1 MVALGL
7 ILLSYV
13 GYQLWGTGV
22 GTAHAQSALRAEVVE
37 HGFPDRPIPGGL
49 AGFIQVPRIALDM
62 AFVQGTGSSAL
73 AKGPG
78 HYPQTSMPGQGGN
91 VAIAGHRTT
100 HLAPFWNLNSLS
112 PGDFV
117 VLQTRAGTFVYRVVW
132 QRVVAPDSWWV
143 TAPTKNS
150 VLTLTT
156 CNPRFSDHERLVVRA
171 VQVYGPTPHGFMDRL
186 GGLTVASIVA
196 GGA

>member
-1 MVALGL
+1 MLALGL
-7 ILLSYV
+7 ILLFYV

-37 HGFPDRPIPGGL
+37 RGFPDRPIPGGL
-49 AGFIQVPRIALDM
+49 AGFIQVPKISLDM
-62 AFVQGTGSSAL
+62 AFVQGTGASAL

-100 HLAPFWNLNSLS
+100 HLAPFWNLNALS
-112 PGDFV
+112 PGGFV
-117 VLQTRAGTFVYRVVW
+117 VLQTRAGTFVYRVLW

-143 TAPTKNS
+143 TAPTKSS

-156 CNPRFSDHERLVVRA
+156 CNPRFSDRERLVVRA
-171 VQVYGPTPHGFMDRL
+171 VQVYGPTPRGFMDRL
-186 GGLTVASIVA
+186 GGLTV
-196 GGA
+196 GAILTGDA